1 MPSSPEKRV
10 EQQRVRRARARESAA
25 EAGQEA
31 DALPAAGAPPAS
43 EEQAVDPWPHEH
55 PPRLQADFGGEQGRT
70 AYELAR
76 DRWYAHFHVGPFI
89 PDYGFEL
96 PPYLPS
102 AGPAVRQMQIRARAA
117 LWDQAVRV
125 YKDRQRDRSHR
136 VRPAEDGAR
145 RRLARQMERQLDWVE
160 DAVDLGNCIYDVFEA
175 AHKSGAKASA
185 VIRQRPPSVVP
196 KDLPWPACRWYD
208 DLDNLADLCVFME
221 AHPPTGEAA
230 WCEAVEE
237 EAARLYGL
245 GDGDF
250 WDRTSAPGYR
260 LLLMLPDTPA
270 ELRDLPLDDRMWICK
285 MNQPF
290 MKGLT
295 GDASDRLARMYQLAY
310 TQYLGQRSHPLGIQS
325 DNEYI
330 ATAGFD
336 PMVPLDDELR
346 RSIATKFQLSLYLPQ
361 EAPEPEPLRSLARP
375 YTLIADV
382 LHEISPA
389 QRARLEWFAD
399 RGPARRQRKQVY
411 CDYFGAGLIPFGD
424 LYHFDAIGEVVKRTV
439 KAIGCNR
446 CGIDLNGILQET
458 TELAPDLP
466 RDFLHHVAQSVS

>member
-1 MPSSPEKRV
+1 
-10 EQQRVRRARARESAA
+10 
-25 EAGQEA
+25 
-31 DALPAAGAPPAS
+31 
-43 EEQAVDPWPHEH
+43 
-55 PPRLQADFGGEQGRT
+55 
-70 AYELAR
+70 
-76 DRWYAHFHVGPFI
+76 
-89 PDYGFEL
+89 
-96 PPYLPS
+96 
-102 AGPAVRQMQIRARAA
+102 
-117 LWDQAVRV
+117 
-125 YKDRQRDRSHR
+125 
-136 VRPAEDGAR
+136 
-145 RRLARQMERQLDWVE
+145 
-160 DAVDLGNCIYDVFEA
+160 
-175 AHKSGAKASA
+175 
-185 VIRQRPPSVVP
+185 
-196 KDLPWPACRWYD
+196 
-208 DLDNLADLCVFME
+208 LADLCVFME

-346 RSIATKFQLSLYLPQ
+346 RSIPTKFQLSLYLPQ

-424 LYHFDAIGEVVKRTV
+424 LYHFDSDWRGCEADSQGDWMQSLRNRSERDLTGDHRARTGL
-439 KAIGCNR
+439 AAR
-446 CGIDLNGILQET
+446 F
-458 TELAPDLP
+458 LAPTMLP
-466 RDFLHHVAQSVS
+466 SQCLKCARKAGRLGEHDEVLDSAHAPHAGTDTTDSDAMDCC